1 MSRLDVT
8 SQRLRF
14 DDDIAVLADDEI
26 KLVLRRTQPK
36 KSHVLPPKLHAAASR
51 HRRRRL
57 LLFLLRPCELERKRS
72 IINSL
77 KAYL

>member
-1 MSRLDVT
+1 MSGLDVS

-14 DDDIAVLADDEI
+14 DDDIAVLAHDEI

-57 LLFLLRPCELERKRS
+57 LLFLLGPCELERKRL
-72 IINSL
+72 IIKSL
-77 KAYL
+77 KA